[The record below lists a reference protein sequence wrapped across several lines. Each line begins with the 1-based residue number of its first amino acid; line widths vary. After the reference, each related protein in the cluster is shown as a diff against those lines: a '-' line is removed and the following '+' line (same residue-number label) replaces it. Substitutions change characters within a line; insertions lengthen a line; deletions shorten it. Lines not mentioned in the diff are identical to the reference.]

1 MALRMYELTSTPSLA
16 AAALTKRYKSSSRV
30 VETVLNNLS
39 DTSCP
44 PLTEQLDLF
53 QQSAHESDK
62 RVKVGHIHP
71 TGLQRYV

>member
-1 MALRMYELTSTPSLA
+1 MAFRMYVETSVPSLA

-39 DTSCP
+39 GTSCP

-53 QQSAHESDK
+53 QQSGHESDK
-62 RVKVGHIHP
+62 RVEVAHIHP
-71 TGLQRYV
+71 TAILRYV